1 MCAFSISLT
10 TTVFSQRSRWRF
22 EASPRVGGSEGP
34 SPSSLMQH
42 HSSNH
47 SYIQPPSVFVA
58 QQCQEDKRW
67 RRSCLAWMD
76 DGDGVVDGCGYRLGG
91 VSLGRVGALGP
102 FDHARAD
109 SVAAFVLVFED
120 LGNRAVGG
128 VGPDRV
134 VRAGD

>member
-1 MCAFSISLT
+1 
-10 TTVFSQRSRWRF
+10 
-22 EASPRVGGSEGP
+22 
-34 SPSSLMQH
+34 
-42 HSSNH
+42 
-47 SYIQPPSVFVA
+47 
-58 QQCQEDKRW
+58 
-67 RRSCLAWMD
+67 MD

-91 VSLGRVGALGP
+91 VSLGRGGALGP

-134 VRAGD
+134 VRAGGGAAPGAQGGGERQPVGVDVSGDGGLVHQPAQRLVGDQVRVEFLVDAVGILRAQNLARAALVGLDGLEPGL